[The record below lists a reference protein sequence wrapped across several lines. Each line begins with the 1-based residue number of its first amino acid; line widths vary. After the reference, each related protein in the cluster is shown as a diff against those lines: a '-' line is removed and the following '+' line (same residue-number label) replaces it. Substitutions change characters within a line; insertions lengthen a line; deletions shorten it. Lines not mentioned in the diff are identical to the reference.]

1 MFNTLAFS
9 FLFLLLFGYNIEVKA
24 QDTFSIV
31 GLDTITGEVGSAGAS
46 CLDLITVVNPPFQPP
61 PADFLAVVIPSVG
74 AMNTQAAFQFVNQ
87 TNGRSRMLAGD
98 TPAQI
103 LAYVLTNDLS
113 PNPIGPGFPSPVDAD
128 STIRQYGIVG
138 FVNGSPSVA
147 AYTGSNCFNYK
158 SHLIGRNYSIQGNI
172 LLGQSI
178 LDSMEARFKNTQGSL
193 TCKLMAAMQG
203 ANVSG
208 ADARCDVY
216 GTSSLFAFL
225 KVAKPTDTELN
236 PSVNLRV
243 KTLPG
248 TIIDPIDSLQKLL
261 NITSIVCPTSPTL
274 ALNVKKHN
282 LDNVSIYPNP
292 ASTSIFVSSPSSYF
306 VTKISVKNIV
316 GQTLIY
322 QEKDSNQLDIS
333 TLKEGVYFVELEIRG
348 ITEPKIVKF
357 IKCL

>member
-1 MFNTLAFS
+1 MFNKLVFS
-9 FLFLLLFGYNIEVKA
+9 FLFLLLFGYNFKVEA

-113 PNPIGPGFPSPVDAD
+113 PTPIDSLFPAPQDAD
-128 STIRQYGIVG
+128 STIRQYGIVK

-158 SHLIGRNYSIQGNI
+158 SHLVGRNYSIQGNI

-178 LDSMEARFKNTQGSL
+178 LDSMEARFKNTPGNL

-203 ANVSG
+203 AKVSG
-208 ADARCDVY
+208 ADARCDIY

-248 TIIDPIDSLQKLL
+248 TTIDPIDSLQKLL
-261 NITSIVCPTSPTL
+261 NSTTIVCPASPTL
-274 ALNVKKHN
+274 ALNVKKYN
-282 LDNVSIYPNP
+282 LDKVSIYPNP
-292 ASTSIFVSSPSSYF
+292 ASTILFISNSSPYSIA
-306 VTKISVKNIV
+306 KISIKNMM
-316 GQTLIY
+316 GQTLLY
-322 QEKDSNQLDIS
+322 QEKDNNQLDIS
-333 TLKEGVYFVELEIRG
+333 MLKEGVYVVEVELKG
-348 ITEPKIVKF
+348 GTKVKAIKL